1 MKKRII
7 SLVLLSA
14 ILVSSIVSMT
24 ACGSKEEE
32 PTAYTETITTEI
44 DPSVPNIT
52 EMTKAEILSLS
63 ADEIKQSVENYLP
76 NYRTIYKIDE
86 NREMTDKDWKS
97 LATIICIQLYGS
109 ATIENSE
116 SEESDT
122 ESHDIY
128 VAPTYDDIYPMT
140 LKEFALYMNKAV
152 DTQYGE
158 EYRTENE
165 IDYTKLTDE
174 ELQSQK
180 DALLDTLL

>member
-1 MKKRII
+1 MKRRII
-7 SLVLLSA
+7 SLVLFGV

-32 PTAYTETITTEI
+32 PTNHTEKITTEI
-44 DPSVPNIT
+44 DASIPNIT

-63 ADEIKQSVENYLP
+63 AEEIKQSVENYLP

-86 NREMTDKDWKS
+86 NRKMSDEDWKS

-109 ATIENSE
+109 ATIENAE
-116 SEESDT
+116 SEDGNSEN
-122 ESHDIY
+122 HDIY
-128 VAPTYDDIYPMT
+128 TAPTYDDIYPMT
-140 LKEFALYMNKAV
+140 LKEFAIYMNKAV

-165 IDYTKLTDE
+165 IDYTTLTDE

-180 DALLDTLL
+180 DALLETLL